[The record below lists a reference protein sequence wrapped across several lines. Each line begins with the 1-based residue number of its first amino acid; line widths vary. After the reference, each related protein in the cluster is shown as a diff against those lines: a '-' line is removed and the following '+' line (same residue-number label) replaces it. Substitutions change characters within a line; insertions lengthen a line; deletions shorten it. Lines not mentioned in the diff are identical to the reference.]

1 MDVRELRRLG
11 RRLVQIAD
19 LSVGGTGD
27 RADPDIA
34 SVVSAAIGTDDQR
47 AVGEVLAVLDVL
59 AHWTLRADSSSDD
72 DALPGLQRGFD
83 DMYDDTP
90 PWDIGRPQ
98 PIVQRLADAGE
109 INGRVLDVGCGTGE
123 HTLLAAALGL
133 DAVGVDIAPKAVAIA
148 RRKAAERGLDARFQ
162 VLDVAH
168 LATLDQTF
176 DTVIDCGLL
185 HTLPEQ
191 AIPAFVDA
199 LASVMRPGG
208 RYHLLCVSDRQP
220 GLAGPR
226 RTSRG
231 FIRATFRDGW
241 EIVAIDE
248 AELAV
253 TIADGALHAWHAVIV
268 RSHPERPGLTRPRQ
282 PPGA

>member
-27 RADPDIA
+27 HADPDIA
-34 SVVSAAIGTDDQR
+34 AVVGAAIDTDDQR
-47 AVGEVLAVLDVL
+47 AVGEVVAILDVL
-59 AHWTLRADSSSDD
+59 AHWMLRADTSSDD
-72 DALPGLQRGFD
+72 DVPPGLEGGFD
-83 DMYDDTP
+83 AMYDDTP

-98 PIVQRLADAGE
+98 PVVQRLADAGE
-109 INGRVLDVGCGTGE
+109 ITGRVLDVGCGTGE

-133 DAVGVDIAPKAVAIA
+133 EAVGVDIAPKAVAIA
-148 RRKAAERGLDARFQ
+148 RRKAAERGVDARFE

-168 LATLDQTF
+168 LDALEQTF

-185 HTLPEQ
+185 HTLPEP
-191 AIPAFVDA
+191 AIPVFVNA
-199 LASVMRPGG
+199 LASVMRPGA
-208 RYHLLCVSDRQP
+208 RFHLLCVSDRQP

-226 RTSRG
+226 RTSREL
-231 FIRATFRDGW
+231 IRAAFRDGW
-241 EIVAIDE
+241 EIAAIEE

-253 TIADGALHAWHAVIV
+253 TIAAGGLHAWHAVIV
-268 RSHPERPGLTRPRQ
+268 RSTQVPN
-282 PPGA
+282 GAADEAE